1 MVKNWWV
8 NSGMGSS
15 RVNDFIGLF
24 MLYPHG
30 GKAVRRCAHESGA
43 APFRGGLPHSAGV
56 VIDAIRCYKLALD
69 RGKGGTLYSPSAY
82 FMKHPPKQF
91 TDPEAHRMTEEFIA
105 RGQEDSPS
113 KIVSSHALSS
123 GRP

>member
-1 MVKNWWV
+1 MTLLVCLC
-8 NSGMGSS
+8 
-15 RVNDFIGLF
+15 FIRMEGKLF
-24 MLYPHG
+24 G
-30 GKAVRRCAHESGA
+30 GVPMNLELRLSVEDS
-43 APFRGGLPHSAGV
+43 PHSAGV

-69 RGKGGTLYSPSAY
+69 RGKGGTLYSPAAY

-91 TDPEAHRMTEEFIA
+91 TDPEAHKMTEEFIA

-113 KIVSSHALSS
+113 KIPSSHALSS